1 MIPNGLLFLILFWY
15 DNRNMKKLVVKNLVK
30 EFKLSRKQMMSQ
42 KTNSPVLVAVNDL
55 SFELTP
61 GVIYGLLGPN
71 GAGKTTT
78 LRMIASLI
86 KPKSGAIYYDEQDI
100 NADISKYRS
109 KIGFL
114 TSELK
119 LDEFFTADETF
130 DYMGELYGM
139 PAGEIASKKEELFA
153 SFGINRFR
161 NVKIKELSTGM
172 KQKVSLAVSLCHSPE
187 IIIFDEPTN
196 GLDVMAAKEV
206 ENFLINL
213 KDENHIIL
221 ISTHIFSLV
230 EKLCDRV
237 GIIMKGKMIL
247 DESMEEIHK
256 KGSVE
261 DVFFDLVD
269 KEDLQ

>member
-1 MIPNGLLFLILFWY
+1 MQS
-15 DNRNMKKLVVKNLVK
+15 MKKLVVKNLVK

-42 KTNSPVLVAVNDL
+42 KTTNSKLVAVNDL

-86 KPKSGAIYYDEQDI
+86 KPKSGSIYYDDKDI
-100 NADISKYRS
+100 NSNICEYRS

-119 LDEFFTADETF
+119 LDEFFTADDTF
-130 DYMGELYGM
+130 NYMGKLYGM
-139 PAGEIASKKEELFA
+139 TDEQISKKKEELFA
-153 SFGINRFR
+153 SFGINRFK

-172 KQKVSLAVSLCHSPE
+172 KQKVSLAVSLCHDPE

-196 GLDVMAAKEV
+196 GLDVMAAREV

-237 GIIMKGKMIL
+237 GIVMKGRMIL

-261 DVFFDLVD
+261 DVFFDLAD
-269 KEDLQ
+269 KEDMK